1 MPILENKNAEDDC
14 ENYSLFHVL
23 VLERETRRGRQRG
36 RGNKETTIKIL
47 SYFELKSSLGS
58 P

>member
-14 ENYSLFHVL
+14 ENYNLFHVL